1 MPDGVQVEVRGIR
14 EVNRALRQVDGHVR
28 DLAILHKSIA
38 AEVAPV
44 ASANAPRGPSGGL
57 ARSYKSSGTKARAAI
72 VSRLVYAPVIE
83 FGWPRR
89 NIEGA
94 LPASQAVDSMAGTIE
109 RREREGIEAIIA
121 DAGLG
126 EGIGGRVRVGG

>member
-1 MPDGVQVEVRGIR
+1 MPDGVRVEVQG
-14 EVNRALRQVDGHVR
+14 LRQVNAALRKVDGHAR
-28 DLAILHKSIA
+28 DLTVLHKSIA

-57 ARSYKSSGTKARAAI
+57 AASYKSSGTKARAAI

-89 NIEGA
+89 NIEA
-94 LPASQAVDSMAGTIE
+94 AEPASRAVDSMAGTIE

-121 DAGLG
+121 DAGLSPG
-126 EGIGGRVRVGG
+126 AVGPVSVGG